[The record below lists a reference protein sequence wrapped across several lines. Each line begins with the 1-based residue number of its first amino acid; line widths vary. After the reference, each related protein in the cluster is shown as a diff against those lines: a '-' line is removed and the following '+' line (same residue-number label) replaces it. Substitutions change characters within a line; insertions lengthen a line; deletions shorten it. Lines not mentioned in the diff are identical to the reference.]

1 MFMCMRL
8 TSSLPHP
15 SPPPPPQADWQY
27 EFGTTLSTV
36 PDGKFPNVMSI
47 SYAWYELD
55 QCDISPSVAPCTGV
69 PVPAGSK
76 AFVIACNQL
85 YAKAGSRGMTLIS
98 ASGDSGAHG
107 RYVLCVV
114 WCGVVCAQPSLLVP
128 FPPPPFPSSPL
139 LSSPLLSSPL
149 HPPCPSPS
157 PLTLPSP

>member
-1 MFMCMRL
+1 MSMRL

-107 RYVLCVV
+107 RYVVWCGVV
-114 WCGVVCAQPSLLVP
+114 WCGVCPALPPRSL
-128 FPPPPFPSSPL
+128 SSSSLPL